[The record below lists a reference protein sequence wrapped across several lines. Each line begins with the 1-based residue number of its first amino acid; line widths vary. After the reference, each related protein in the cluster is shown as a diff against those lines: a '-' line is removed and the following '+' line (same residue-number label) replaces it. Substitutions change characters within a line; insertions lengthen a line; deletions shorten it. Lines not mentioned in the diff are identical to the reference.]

1 MANNLTGA
9 FDAVVE
15 VRLAPLNA
23 LAASVHQRGAW
34 KGVSPT
40 FPHSFAVRIGDDPGV
55 WAAAVKYAQWTA
67 DISAASTNDTAAGLQ
82 RIRRVPMGAWH
93 AYELVQA
100 EYRRL
105 GRFHIGPGT
114 IRGTAQVQV
123 STPRISFVPGAT
135 SKASAHVVIRAN
147 YIPDPD
153 TDPLPAPIHGEVVA
167 TYELEVKTLGDVNVL
182 DVSVT
187 NDNNLI
193 QFLPAAGTSL
203 TNADAAVIA
212 SQIRRLLRSAFEP
225 TNHELPDNF
234 LFTTFKAL
242 GSGSLQVV
250 ALPLML
256 SGNPQ
261 PPGSAVNALSN
272 VFVNPYAHFAV
283 AVSKAY
289 AESQLQPLKD
299 ELAAFQTSVE
309 LRIGPIDVATY
320 VITIS
325 SVALSWHTGS
335 IQLLLHGTAVTQSI
349 FFPNYQF
356 DVSQTLTLSL
366 NVGTQTI
373 IIAAAGDPSI
383 TGDLPGPAV
392 QQAREIV
399 MSVRDDALAG
409 AQSAINQALTGNL
422 NLSGALQS
430 FNPSNQ
436 ASFSSIDVTPDGV
449 ILQGTI
455 TTGGR
460 LEAVA
465 EFTANATG
473 DAFTALKSWIPAGT
487 IDRFVWS
494 WVTGPKWFPWAQQTH
509 NVAEEHRFV
518 FEKPDDLPADTHVC
532 LLIEGSQ
539 VMSGAGLAPVVGGE
553 TCKVDSIDLTW
564 VMPSNWVRVMTPIW
578 TPDPPWELPLE
589 EAITG
594 HVDLLAHGRRTSGPG
609 ANAIVHF
616 AGDKWSESLPA
627 LAEAIQQQA
636 HAKRDAPIA
645 LFLVLADKA
654 FGERR
659 SVFERELEPL
669 QRGFSGR
676 LWLTEDYEH
685 GWSRTFGLKRGPAT
699 FLMNG
704 NGEFVWHHSGAVDS
718 KLLAVALDRHL
729 VSGGTLRT
737 RPIRLNVKP
746 GDLAPDAL
754 ITHADGARLALR
766 KLRGRRLI
774 LNFWKSWSTPCL
786 KQLERLQRLREE
798 TAADRATIY
807 AICDGGSA
815 ADVELVRRERDLTL
829 TLVPDQER
837 TVSQRYGIACW
848 PTTVYIRGDG
858 LVEQIEHGAASHRAP
873 PR

>member
-23 LAASVHQRGAW
+23 ILASVHQRGAW
-34 KGVSPT
+34 KNVSPT
-40 FPHSFAVRIGDDPGV
+40 FPHSLAIRIGDAPGE
-55 WAAAVKYAQWTA
+55 WAAAATYAQWTA
-67 DISAASTNDTAAGLQ
+67 DISAASTDDSAAGLQ
-82 RIRRVPMGAWH
+82 RIPRIPMGAWH
-93 AYELVQA
+93 AYELVRA
-100 EYRRL
+100 EYRRMTRL
-105 GRFHIGPGT
+105 PIGPGT

-123 STPRISFVPGAT
+123 STPRISFAPGVA
-135 SKASAHVVIRAN
+135 SNVSAHVIVRAN

-153 TDPLPAPIHGEVVA
+153 TGPLPAPIHGEVVA
-167 TYELEVKTLGDVNVL
+167 TYEFEVKTLGDVKVL
-182 DVSVT
+182 EVNVT

-193 QFLPAAGTSL
+193 QFFPAAGTGL
-203 TNADAAVIA
+203 TNADAAVIG
-212 SQIRRLLRSAFEP
+212 SQIRRLLRTAFEP
-225 TNHELPDNF
+225 TNHELPANF
-234 LFTTFKAL
+234 PFAKFKVL
-242 GSGSLQVV
+242 GSGSTQVV

-256 SGNPQ
+256 SGNPL

-272 VFVNPYAHFAV
+272 VFVNPYTHFAV
-283 AVSKAY
+283 AVNREY

-299 ELAAFQTSVE
+299 QLAAFQTTVE

-320 VITIS
+320 VISIS

-366 NVGTQTI
+366 NAGTQTI
-373 IIAAAGDPSI
+373 VIAAAGDPSI

-422 NLSGALQS
+422 NLNGALQS

-436 ASFSSIDVTPDGV
+436 ALFSSIDVTTDGV

-455 TTGGR
+455 STGGR

-494 WVTGPKWFPWAQQTH
+494 WVTGPPWFPWAQQTH
-509 NVAEEHRFV
+509 TIADEHRFV

-532 LLIEGSQ
+532 LQVEGSQ
-539 VMSGAGLAPVVGGE
+539 VMSGTGLAPVVGGE

-564 VMPSNWVRVMTPIW
+564 VMPSNWVRVMTPLW
-578 TPDPPWELPLE
+578 GPDPPWELPLE
-589 EAITG
+589 DAITG
-594 HVDLLAHGRRTSGPG
+594 YVDVLANGRRTSEPG

-616 AGDKWSESLPA
+616 AGARWSESLPA

-636 HAKRDAPIA
+636 HSKRDAPIA
-645 LFLVLADKA
+645 LFLVLPDKS

-659 SVFERELEPL
+659 SVFERELAPL

-676 LWLTEDYEH
+676 LWLTQDYEH
-685 GWSRTFGLKRGPAT
+685 GWSRTFGLKHGPAT

-704 NGEFVWHHSGAVDS
+704 KGELVWHDSGEVDA
-718 KLLAVALDRHL
+718 KPLAAALDRHL
-729 VSGGTLRT
+729 VSGGALRT
-737 RPIRLNVKP
+737 RPIRLNVKL

-754 ITHADGARLALR
+754 ITHADGARIALR

-786 KQLERLQRLREE
+786 KQLKRLQRLREE

-815 ADVELVRRERDLTL
+815 ADVERARREHDLTL

-837 TVSQRYGIACW
+837 TISQRYGIGCW

-858 LVEQIEHGAASHRAP
+858 LVERIEHAAASHRAP